1 MAWYNPKQVSFD
13 TDSGIISASGAVG
26 KALWDIYKENTRYN
40 QAQAELDEKIRANN
54 ANLEQKRAEFDYNKA
69 LQDKQYN
76 LSVDKF
82 NADLAYKNANLN
94 QQRDY
99 QNKNLALQRAR
110 LNSSNNNANLDNPL
124 EVELKFQALNGQ
136 LPQDYANLNPN
147 EQLEYKKAF
156 VNTYTNPQI
165 SKFVSAQ
172 NQTPAQKNAIA
183 KTQNVRGLLLNELK
197 ALDALIAT
205 ANQIG
210 GISKLGGVWDS
221 IAYQFPNFSPDSNAY
236 REALNNYAVVFQ
248 NSQKGQGKFNY
259 ENVREKLGTSI
270 GGMDHAAQFMIN
282 RRKQLLNEL
291 YNNAQIAQ
299 TQGYK
304 GVDEWLNDISALSLD
319 DERVKNI
326 IYGKEKINQPNLEKQ
341 TDRKSKWEAKTNA
354 NLEQNKTINQA
365 NPAPKYPQ
373 SAQNQVLDYLDLD
386 ELGVLY
392 EPF

>member
-54 ANLEQKRAEFDYNKA
+54 ANLEQKRAEFDYTKA
-69 LQDKQYN
+69 LRDKQYN

-99 QNKNLALQRAR
+99 QNKNLALQMAR

-136 LPQDYANLNPN
+136 MPQDYANLNPN

-172 NQTPAQKNAIA
+172 NQTDPLKNLPAKMTDKLGDTSAILEMLSGYSKMFKENQAQQTGLFDAITAPLAHKAGLASSKNAYLHELA
-183 KTQNVRGLLLNELK
+183 KSISEKDRAMTK
-197 ALDALIAT
+197 
-205 ANQIG
+205 G
-210 GISKLGGVWDS
+210 GAKYV
-221 IAYQFPNFSPDSNAY
+221 
-236 REALNNYAVVFQ
+236 LNNTYDQIKPSAIFADNKYAAIASL
-248 NSQKGQGKFNY
+248 SQKHLQTIKEQADLLYRQGNY
-259 ENVREKLGTSI
+259 RASEYLQNQYKELLDSFPDEVRKLI
-270 GGMDHAAQFMIN
+270 
-282 RRKQLLNEL
+282 
-291 YNNAQIAQ
+291 
-299 TQGYK
+299 
-304 GVDEWLNDISALSLD
+304 
-319 DERVKNI
+319 VKTN
-326 IYGKEKINQPNLEKQ
+326 NQPNLEKQ
-341 TDRKSKWEAKTNA
+341 TDRKSKWEAKINNQS
-354 NLEQNKTINQA
+354 NLEQNR
-365 NPAPKYPQ
+365 PQ
-373 SAQNQVLDYLDLD
+373 QDIDYSDLD

>member
-1 MAWYNPKQVSFD
+1 
-13 TDSGIISASGAVG
+13 
-26 KALWDIYKENTRYN
+26 
-40 QAQAELDEKIRANN
+40 
-54 ANLEQKRAEFDYNKA
+54 
-69 LQDKQYN
+69 
-76 LSVDKF
+76 
-82 NADLAYKNANLN
+82 
-94 QQRDY
+94 
-99 QNKNLALQRAR
+99 
-110 LNSSNNNANLDNPL
+110 
-124 EVELKFQALNGQ
+124 
-136 LPQDYANLNPN
+136 
-147 EQLEYKKAF
+147 
-156 VNTYTNPQI
+156 
-165 SKFVSAQ
+165 
-172 NQTPAQKNAIA
+172 
-183 KTQNVRGLLLNELK
+183 
-197 ALDALIAT
+197 
-205 ANQIG
+205 
-210 GISKLGGVWDS
+210 
-221 IAYQFPNFSPDSNAY
+221 
-236 REALNNYAVVFQ
+236 
-248 NSQKGQGKFNY
+248 
-259 ENVREKLGTSI
+259 
-270 GGMDHAAQFMIN
+270 MDHAAQFMIN